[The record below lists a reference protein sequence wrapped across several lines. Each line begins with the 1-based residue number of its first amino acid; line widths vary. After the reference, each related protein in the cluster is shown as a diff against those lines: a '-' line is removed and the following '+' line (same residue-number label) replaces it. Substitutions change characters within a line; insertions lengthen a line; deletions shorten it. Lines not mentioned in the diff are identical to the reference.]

1 MKEQQPLIS
10 VIVPVYKVEPYLAK
24 CLDSLLAQ
32 THKNLEIIAVD
43 DGSPDNCGT
52 ILDDYAKRDARIH
65 VIHQKNGG
73 LAAAR
78 NAGLALASGE
88 YLAFLD
94 SDDTAEPML
103 YETLLAAQ
111 QRDGTKLSVCG
122 YRIAWETGEKTPVQA
137 IDAARCLGATE
148 ALVQLISDAP
158 FKNFVWNKLYQKE
171 LFDGLTF
178 PKGTNFEDVP
188 LMYRIFERAG
198 AVSIVPDCLVNY
210 LQRQGSIIGQRKLA
224 DELDGCL
231 HFLARYHDLSARQ
244 PKLEPLLLYCFFTP
258 VVRHAALVGAQN
270 KPEAHRA
277 ETERKREVTAFLRA
291 HRAALMPMLGGI
303 DRLLLSLL
311 LKECLLA
318 DYAAGSLAA
327 IARVLEKLH
336 LIQPRPVPNH
346 ILPKEEA

>member
-10 VIVPVYKVEPYLAK
+10 VIVPVYKVEAYLAK

-43 DGSPDNCGT
+43 DGSPDNCGA
-52 ILDDYAKRDARIH
+52 ILDDYAKKDGRIR

-73 LAAAR
+73 VSAAR
-78 NAGLALASGE
+78 NAALAAATGE
-88 YLAFLD
+88 YLGFLD
-94 SDDTAEPML
+94 ADDTAEPTL
-103 YETLLAAQ
+103 FETLLAAQ

-122 YRIAWETGEKTPVQA
+122 FHIAWEDGTRTPQPA
-137 IDAARCLGATE
+137 IDAAARLAPTA
-148 ALVQLISDAP
+148 ALAALISGAP
-158 FKNFVWNKLYQKE
+158 FGNFMWNKLYARA

-178 PKGTNFEDVP
+178 PVGSYFEEIP
-188 LMYRIFERAG
+188 LMYRLFERAG
-198 AVSIVPDCLVNY
+198 AVSVIPDCLVNY
-210 LQRQGSIIGQRKLA
+210 LQRAGSTIGQKKLRN
-224 DELDGCL
+224 ELDYCM
-231 HFLARYHDLSARQ
+231 HTIARYRDLSARQ
-244 PKLEPLLLYCFFTP
+244 PALEQLLLYCVFMP
-258 VVRHAALVGAQN
+258 VVRHAAMVGAQN
-270 KPEAHRA
+270 RPDAHRA

-303 DRLLLSLL
+303 DSALLGLL
-311 LKECLLA
+311 LKDRLLA
-318 DYAAGSLAA
+318 DYAAGYLAA